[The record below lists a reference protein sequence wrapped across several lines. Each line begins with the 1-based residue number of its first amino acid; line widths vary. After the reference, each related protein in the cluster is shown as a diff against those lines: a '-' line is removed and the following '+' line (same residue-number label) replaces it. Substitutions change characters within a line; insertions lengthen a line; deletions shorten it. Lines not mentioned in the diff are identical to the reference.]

1 MIFVAL
7 LAIILPLLCI
17 VVFRM
22 PAKIGMSISAVAVGI
37 AALVAWQMTPLAV
50 GASVAQAIHRALT
63 IALILF
69 GAITLLRTLQE
80 TAALNRIKL
89 GFHAISA
96 DMRVQTVLVAF
107 AFVSL
112 LEGISG
118 FGTPAIIAAPLLMVL
133 GFRPIAAAVLAL
145 LGDTVA
151 VTFGAVGTPLI
162 VGLENVPNYS
172 TNLTWAVGAQV
183 ATFDLVIGTLLPLML
198 VSVLVLQFSELTL
211 KAKIRSILQIT
222 PWSLLIGATYAVSAF
237 VVVRLIGPEFTAII
251 AGSVALLIG
260 MVTAYYNVGLP
271 RQIWRH
277 HARPED
283 EAEEEVLESSAQMM
297 PLWKAWLPYATVIV
311 LLLLTRTVP
320 LIRDVTSHVLDASWR
335 GIFGFSEINSSWAV
349 LYSPGTIL
357 LAAAVVAALV
367 GSRSLTPLK
376 TGAKGAITTVVGALL
391 ALVPTLIMVQI
402 FTNSGINTSELAAM
416 PVYIGETLATVFGG
430 LWVAAAPLL
439 GAIGAF
445 IAGSATVSTLTM
457 GPVQA
462 SIAEMTH
469 LPLILVLALQ
479 MVGAAA
485 GNIIAIHNVV
495 AASTVVGL
503 AHREGLIMRR
513 LIMATMG
520 YVGMAVVI
528 GLACAA
534 LL

>member
-7 LAIILPLLCI
+7 LAIMLPLLCI

-50 GASVAQAIHRALT
+50 GASVAQAVHRSLT

-211 KAKIRSILQIT
+211 KAKFRSILHIA
-222 PWSLLIGATYAVSAF
+222 PWSLLIGATYAELF
-237 VVVRLIGPEFTAII
+237 PERAPGRRI
-251 AGSVALLIG
+251 V
-260 MVTAYYNVGLP
+260 
-271 RQIWRH
+271 
-277 HARPED
+277 HAR
-283 EAEEEVLESSAQMM
+283 
-297 PLWKAWLPYATVIV
+297 
-311 LLLLTRTVP
+311 
-320 LIRDVTSHVLDASWR
+320 
-335 GIFGFSEINSSWAV
+335 
-349 LYSPGTIL
+349 
-357 LAAAVVAALV
+357 
-367 GSRSLTPLK
+367 RSC
-376 TGAKGAITTVVGALL
+376 
-391 ALVPTLIMVQI
+391 
-402 FTNSGINTSELAAM
+402 S
-416 PVYIGETLATVFGG
+416 
-430 LWVAAAPLL
+430 AAPW
-439 GAIGAF
+439 
-445 IAGSATVSTLTM
+445 
-457 GPVQA
+457 
-462 SIAEMTH
+462 
-469 LPLILVLALQ
+469 
-479 MVGAAA
+479 
-485 GNIIAIHNVV
+485 
-495 AASTVVGL
+495 
-503 AHREGLIMRR
+503 
-513 LIMATMG
+513 
-520 YVGMAVVI
+520 
-528 GLACAA
+528 
-534 LL
+534 